1 MHGEVEMNQKSE
13 PGHLLGISGAYW
25 ETCTLHAAVKL
36 DIFSIIGDKVLDAEG
51 VAQCI
56 NADTRATAM
65 FLNALC
71 AMKVMRKEG
80 ETYRNTEDARTFLC
94 KESPRY
100 VGYMIMHHHHL
111 MEPWMRLD
119 EAVISGESVYPL
131 MIQHDE
137 DSRRESFLMGM
148 FNLAMGIAPEL
159 VPTLDLSGKTRL
171 LDLGGGPGTYAIH
184 FCMHNPQLAGTV
196 FDLATTQP
204 FAEQTIVKFDLS
216 DRVKF
221 SPGDFHTDDLGGP
234 YDVAWLSHI
243 LHGESP
249 EAGRKIVAKAADTLE
264 PGGMMI
270 IHEFI
275 LDNTKDGPLFPA
287 LFSLNMLAVTDSG
300 QSYSEHE
307 IREMMEAAGIGEIH
321 RTAYRGPTESSVLV
335 GIKK

>member
-1 MHGEVEMNQKSE
+1 MKQKNE

-36 DIFSIIGDKVLDAEG
+36 ELFSVIGDKVVEAEE
-51 VAQCI
+51 VAQSI
-56 NADTRATAM
+56 NADRRATTM
-65 FLNALC
+65 ILNALC
-71 AMKVMRKEG
+71 AMGLLRKEG
-80 ETYRNTEDARTFLC
+80 ETYRNTEDARAFLC
-94 KESPRY
+94 KQSPRY

-111 MEPWMRLD
+111 VEPWMRLD
-119 EAVISGESVYPL
+119 EAVVSGESVYPL

-137 DSRRESFLMGM
+137 ESRRESFLMGM

-184 FCMHNPQLAGTV
+184 FCMHNPQLSGTV

-204 FAEQTIVKFDLS
+204 FAEQTIEKFDLS
-216 DRVKF
+216 ERVKF
-221 SPGDFHTDDLGGP
+221 LPGDFHTDDLGGP

-249 EAGRKIVAKAADTLE
+249 EDCSRIVAKAADALE

-275 LDNTKDGPLFPA
+275 LDDTRDGPLFPA

-300 QSYSEHE
+300 QSYSENE
-307 IREMMEAAGIGEIH
+307 IREMMQAAGIEEIH
-321 RTAYRGPTESSVLV
+321 RTAYRGPTDSSLLV
-335 GIKK
+335 GRKKREFK